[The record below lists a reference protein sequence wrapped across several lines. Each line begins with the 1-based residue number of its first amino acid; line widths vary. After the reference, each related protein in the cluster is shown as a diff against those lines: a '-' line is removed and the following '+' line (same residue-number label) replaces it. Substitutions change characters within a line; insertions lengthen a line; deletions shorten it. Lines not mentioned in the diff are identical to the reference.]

1 MRTSRVIVGVLAVAI
16 INLGVLVPS
25 GRAADHEDSPAAR
38 ADPSADYGD
47 VIAWMSS
54 DAQRL
59 QIVATVVRRAT
70 AESRFSDA
78 AVYVFHTQSLSAYGA
93 TPTADPVDIVC
104 TFEGTTTQT
113 VTCSGGGSTVS
124 GNASDPAGITSGDG
138 RLRVFAGLRNDA
150 FYFNASGFNA
160 TRGAVIGAAPSL
172 SFDAAG
178 CPALDEATSNALV
191 TTLQSTDGG
200 AAVDAFGNAN
210 ILVLAITVDKSLVTA
225 GGPIVSVYGST
236 HQPSSGCGDADANGN
251 VSVSDGVHAL
261 LAAAILPS
269 NCTLETC
276 DADGGGTVS
285 VTDGVNLLRSAAG
298 LSATLG
304 CPAPP
309 SGQPVSGPQI
319 DRMGRAAINTALIGP
334 FLDPG
339 LGGPRGALQD
349 TYNLAAIPGQWNERF
364 AGEMAS
370 NLAIYDGVDRNCGNQ
385 LLAGDAAAPGRYDG
399 LAGVLA
405 DDRLYVNT
413 ASGTCQ
419 IYLGVEGNAVGITN
433 TDCGGRTP
441 LEDTIDVSY
450 SVLAVGA
457 LSGVTDGV
465 PVDADGTA
473 SLTDFPFY
481 APPL

>member
-1 MRTSRVIVGVLAVAI
+1 MVMLIAIGTGPLAS
-16 INLGVLVPS
+16 L
-25 GRAADHEDSPAAR
+25 GRAADHEDSPAVR
-38 ADPSADYGD
+38 ADPSADFGD

-54 DAQRL
+54 DAQRVHL
-59 QIVATVVRRAT
+59 IATVVRRAT
-70 AESRFSDA
+70 ADSRFSDA
-78 AVYVFHTQSLSAYGA
+78 AVYVFHTQSYPAFGQAAGA
-93 TPTADPVDIVC
+93 APVDISC

-124 GNASDPAGITSGDG
+124 GDASNPAGIVGDDG

-150 FYFNASGFNA
+150 FFFNSSGFNA
-160 TRGAVIGAAPSL
+160 TRGAVINAASGL

-191 TTLQSTDGG
+191 TTLQSTEGG

-210 ILVLAITVDKSLVTA
+210 ILVLAITVDKSLVNA

-236 HQPSSGCGDADANGN
+236 HLPSSGCGDADANGN

-261 LAAAILPS
+261 LAAALLPS
-269 NCTLETC
+269 NCTLGTC

-285 VTDGVNLLRSAAG
+285 VTDGVNLLRAAAG
-298 LSATLG
+298 LSATLS
-304 CPAPP
+304 CPASP
-309 SGQPVSGPQI
+309 SGQPAAGPQI
-319 DRMGRAAINTALIGP
+319 DRMGRPAINTALVGP

-349 TYNLAAIPGQWNERF
+349 VYNGAAIPGQWAERF
-364 AGEMAS
+364 AGEIAS
-370 NLAIYDGVDRNCGNQ
+370 NLAIYDGIDRTCGNQ
-385 LLAGDAAAPGRYDG
+385 LLAGDTAAAGRYG
-399 LAGVLA
+399 TLAGVLA
-405 DDRLYVNT
+405 DDQLYVNT

-433 TDCGGRTP
+433 DDCGGRTP

-450 SVLAVGA
+450 SVLATGA

-465 PVDADGTA
+465 ASDTDGTA
-473 SLTDFPFY
+473 SLDDFPFY

>member
-1 MRTSRVIVGVLAVAI
+1 MRIDRIAVGLLSLGIATAGPLAPTV
-16 INLGVLVPS
+16 
-25 GRAADHEDSPAAR
+25 RAADHEDSPSVR

-59 QIVATVVRRAT
+59 NLLATVVRRAT

-78 AVYVFHTQSLSAYGA
+78 TVYVFHTQSHPAFGQPGA
-93 TPTADPVDIVC
+93 TPVDVSC

-113 VTCSGGGSTVS
+113 VTCSGGGSTVT
-124 GNASDPAGITSGDG
+124 GDASNPAGITSDDG

-150 FYFNASGFNA
+150 FFFNSSGFNA
-160 TRGAVIGAAPSL
+160 TRGAVINAASGL

-178 CPALDEATSNALV
+178 CPALDDATADALV
-191 TTLQSTDGG
+191 TTLQTTDGG

-210 ILVLAITVDKSLVTA
+210 ILVLAVTIDKALVTT

-236 HQPSSGCGDADANGN
+236 HIPSSGCGDADANGS
-251 VSVSDGVHAL
+251 VSVTDGVHAL
-261 LAAAILPS
+261 RAAALLEN
-269 NCTLETC
+269 NCTLQTC
-276 DADGGGTVS
+276 DVDNGGTVS
-285 VTDGVNLLRSAAG
+285 VTDGVNMLRAAAE
-298 LSATLG
+298 LPTDLG
-304 CPAPP
+304 CPTPP
-309 SGQPVSGPQI
+309 SGQPATGPQI

-334 FLDPG
+334 FRDPG
-339 LGGPRGALQD
+339 AGGARGEIQD
-349 TYNLAAIPGQWNERF
+349 VYNGAAIPSLWGDQF
-364 AGEMAS
+364 ASEMAS
-370 NLAIYDGVDRNCGNQ
+370 NLAIYDALDQTCGNQ
-385 LLAGDAAAPGRYDG
+385 LLAGDTAAPGRYDG

-405 DDRLYVNT
+405 DDRLFVNT

-419 IYLGVEGNAVGITN
+419 IYLGVEGNAVGIPN

-450 SVLAVGA
+450 SVLAAGA

-465 PVDADGTA
+465 PIDADGTA
-473 SLTDFPFY
+473 SLDDFPFY